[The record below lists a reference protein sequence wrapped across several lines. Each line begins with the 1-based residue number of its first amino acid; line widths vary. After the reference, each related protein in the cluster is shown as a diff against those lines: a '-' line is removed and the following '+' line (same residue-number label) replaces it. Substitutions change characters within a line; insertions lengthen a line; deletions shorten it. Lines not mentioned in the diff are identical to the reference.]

1 VPKPKSNQEESEELQ
16 ALRRIEDLLTVLA
29 RTALADRI
37 DEIMS
42 DKMHRLI
49 LEQTGK
55 LTVTQLA
62 EKTGVSA
69 MTISRLWQKWEQIG
83 LLAKDGK
90 RYRRVL

>member
-1 VPKPKSNQEESEELQ
+1 VPKPKTNQEESEELQ

-29 RTALADRI
+29 RAALADRI